1 VIPPARSSLR
11 TTANGDPRS
20 LLRPGVLLCAMM
32 LAAALADAQAPLAV
46 PPLDLVPES
55 YFCHRAGSP
64 VAVDGRLE
72 EPAWKAATWS
82 NPFVDIQGSAQPRPR
97 FATRMKM
104 IWDDSCL
111 YVGAWL
117 EEPHVWATITK
128 RDEVIFHDPDFEVFI
143 DPDGDNHQYYE
154 FEINAFNTGWDL
166 RLVKPYR
173 DGGPP
178 VDSWNIA
185 GLATAVRVAGTPNDP
200 RDTDSGWCVEL
211 AFPWKALGEF
221 AQVPAPPRIG
231 DVWRLNFSRV
241 EWQVE
246 IRDGKYVKVPGQG
259 EDNWVWSAQGVVDMH
274 RPEMWGFVQFEGP
287 PGTPA
292 ALRSDPSREARCMLM
307 AVYYAQREYRRLH
320 GAWAARTEDLGPH
333 PPGPEI
339 TLTADG
345 YEASCPFIDASG
357 RPARV
362 FIRQDS
368 FMRLEPQAGR

>member
-1 VIPPARSSLR
+1 MLF
-11 TTANGDPRS
+11 
-20 LLRPGVLLCAMM
+20 CAMV
-32 LAAALADAQAPLAV
+32 LADAFADAQGPLSI

-55 YFCHRAGSP
+55 YLCRRAGSP
-64 VAVDGRLE
+64 VSVDGRLE
-72 EPAWKAATWS
+72 EPAWKAAAWS

-117 EEPHVWATITK
+117 EEPHVWATITR

-178 VDSWNIA
+178 VDSWDIA

-211 AFPWKALGEF
+211 AFPWRSLGEF
-221 AQVPAPPRIG
+221 ARVPAPPRIG
-231 DVWRLNFSRV
+231 DVWRINFSRV
-241 EWQVE
+241 EWPVE
-246 IRDGKYVKVPGQG
+246 VRNGKYVKVPGRS

-292 ALRSDPSREARCMLM
+292 ALRPDPLRQARRILM
-307 AVYYAQREYRRLH
+307 AVYYAQREYYRLH
-320 GAWAARTEDLGPH
+320 GTWATRPEDLDLGPRASD
-333 PPGPEI
+333 PEI
-339 TLTADG
+339 ALTADG
-345 YEASCPFIDASG
+345 YEASCRFIDASG
-357 RPARV
+357 RPARA
-362 FIRQDS
+362 FIREDS
-368 FMRLEPQAGR
+368 FIQCEPQGGR